1 MKPAGYL
8 SKSQTHRT
16 FLILLA
22 CCALFPF
29 SASYPQNLLPEKGT
43 WYQPILS
50 YPGNCQTNIFL
61 SLKDGNKFGGSIG
74 KIFPVW
80 HLSRFKSDQYFAGI
94 ANIKTLTL
102 REGTIFNLRDVDYL
116 LGGGWF
122 AHWTD
127 NYWSTLT
134 IQHISSHLGDSFFH
148 EKYQNRPRKQPLVF
162 SLEFVQ
168 VVNQLKW
175 KQFKFESGV
184 LHIYHTTIPLSK
196 VNVYLGMERNLIQLS
211 GYGHLF
217 FSANYAYAVSELHP
231 LQQIYQIG
239 FRLNFPAVIPANF
252 IFEAKKGQLFW
263 GQFYNTRELDY
274 LIKLYLTI

>member
-1 MKPAGYL
+1 M
-8 SKSQTHRT
+8 
-16 FLILLA
+16 ILA
-22 CCALFPF
+22 CWVLFPF
-29 SASYPQNLLPEKGT
+29 SANYAQNLVQEKEA

-80 HLSRFKSDQYFAGI
+80 HLNRFASDHYFAGI

-102 REGTIFNLRDVDYL
+102 RDGTIFNLRDVDYL

-127 NYWSTLT
+127 NYWSNLT

-148 EKYQNRPRKQPLVF
+148 EKYQGQSRKQPLIF

-168 VVNQLKW
+168 LANQLKW
-175 KQFKFESGV
+175 NQFKFESGIMQ
-184 LHIYHTTIPLSK
+184 IYHTTIPLSK
-196 VNVYLGMERNLIQLS
+196 VNVYLGVERNLIQLN
-211 GYGHLF
+211 GYGRIF
-217 FSANYAYAVSELHP
+217 FSAYYAYAASELHP

-239 FRLNFPAVIPANF
+239 LRLDLPGVIPAN
-252 IFEAKKGQLFW
+252 IVFEAKKGQLFW
-263 GQFYNTRELDY
+263 GQFYSTRDLDY
-274 LIKLYLTI
+274 LIKLYITI